1 MATSR
6 LARHAEKLLLDMGFT
21 RPLAYQ
27 PWHLFVKNGRRH
39 ERVAE
44 PHDPWLV
51 SAIYGDR
58 SFSVQA
64 VTPADGA
71 NAIMRMAVMPEL
83 HDLAVAVEA
92 LAGAIRCVSHRM

>member
-6 LARHAEKLLLDMGFT
+6 VARHAEKLLLDMGFT

-58 SFSVQA
+58 TFSVQA

-71 NAIMRMAVMPEL
+71 SAIMRIAVMPEL
-83 HDLAVAVEA
+83 HDLGEAVAG
-92 LAGAIRCVSHRM
+92 LTTAIQKVR